1 MRTQQAVTV
10 KGRSL
15 MDPKAL
21 PARPNLEQYKKQA
34 KELLKAYRSADVETI
49 RRVKRNHPRFEKLA
63 EHSHVLPLG
72 FDISKFALADAQL
85 VIAREHG
92 FESWPKFTKR
102 IEVINSEAAALE
114 NPVAAF
120 IEAAIWHGTLEASEA
135 ILAAHPEITRNSI
148 HVAAILGDDA
158 EVRRLIAADP
168 RNVTRKEAPYDGDA
182 LVYLCLSKYLRLDK
196 TRSEAF
202 LRAATALLDAGADPN
217 TGFTAKDEYGDFETA
232 LYGAAGVAHH
242 AELTRL
248 LLERGAD
255 PNEVETPYHVPES
268 YDNAALKVLVES
280 SKLNADSLTTM
291 LLRKADW
298 HDHDGMKYL
307 LEHGADPNRMTRWK
321 YTALHQ
327 AVRRDN
333 RIELIDLMLDHGA
346 DPTLKNEVDGKSGIA
361 MAARRGRSDVLW
373 TFARRGFPM
382 PMPYDG
388 VEHLVVSVCAARGGV
403 AGARVFV
410 EQFQHLADAASL
422 RKSNELRAI
431 REVLAEGSTLL
442 AEFGGNGNT
451 KGVQHLL
458 DLGVSVDAHYHG
470 DPYFD
475 IAKDS
480 TALHVAAWKAWP
492 KTVKLLIERGAN
504 VNAQD
509 AKGRTPLMLAVK
521 ACVDSYWTNRR
532 SPESVEALLKAGV
545 QSAEWI
551 IHVVTPKWMRCCCS
565 MQDNLAANAR

>member
-1 MRTQQAVTV
+1 
-10 KGRSL
+10 
-15 MDPKAL
+15 
-21 PARPNLEQYKKQA
+21 
-34 KELLKAYRSADVETI
+34 
-49 RRVKRNHPRFEKLA
+49 RVKRNHPRFEKLA
-63 EHSHVLPLG
+63 EPG

-92 FESWPKFTKR
+92 FESWPKFAKR
-102 IEVINSEAAALE
+102 IEIINNEAAARE

-120 IEAAIWHGTLEASEA
+120 IEAAIWHGTLDAAEA
-135 ILAAHPEITRNSI
+135 ILAAHPEIARTSI
-148 HVAAILGDDA
+148 HVAAVLGDDA
-158 EVRRLIAADP
+158 AVRRFIAADP
-168 RNVTRKEAPYDGDA
+168 QNVTKKEPPYDGDA

-196 TRSEAF
+196 TRSETF
-202 LRAATALLDAGADPN
+202 MRAATALLDAGADPN

-255 PNEVETPYHVPES
+255 PNDNETFYHTPET
-268 YDNAALKVLVES
+268 YDNDALKVLVES
-280 SKLNADSLTTM
+280 GKMRPDLLAGM

-298 HDHDGMKYL
+298 HDYEGIKYL
-307 LEHGADPNRMTRWK
+307 LEHGADPNRMTIWG

-333 RIELIDLMLDHGA
+333 GIELIDLMLDHGA
-346 DPTLKNEVDGKSGIA
+346 DPTIKTVTEIAAHFPPVDGQRSA
-361 MAARRGRSDVLW
+361 VALAARRGRSDVLW

-382 PMPYDG
+382 PMPHDG
-388 VEHLVVSVCAARGGV
+388 LEHLIVSACAARSGA
-403 AGARVFV
+403 AGARAFF
-410 EQFQHLADAASL
+410 EQFQHLANAATP
-422 RKSNELRAI
+422 RKSAELRGVS
-431 REVLAEGSTLL
+431 ELLPEGSSLL
-442 AEFGGNGNT
+442 AQFAGNGNT
-451 KGVQHLL
+451 KGVQYLL
-458 DLGVSVDAHYHG
+458 DLFVPVDALYQG

-532 SPESVEALLKAGV
+532 SPESVEALLKAGASV
-545 QSAEWI
+545 DGVGYPCGYAE
-551 IHVVTPKWMRCCCS
+551 VDALLQKYAS
-565 MQDNLAANAR
+565 NSAANARE

>member
-1 MRTQQAVTV
+1 
-10 KGRSL
+10 
-15 MDPKAL
+15 MDPKPL
-21 PARPNLEQYKKQA
+21 PAHPSLEQYKKQA

-49 RRVKRNHPRFEKLA
+49 RRVKRSHPRFEKLA
-63 EHSHVLPLG
+63 ESG
-72 FDISKFALADAQL
+72 FEISKFALADAQL

-92 FESWPKFTKR
+92 FESWPKFAKR
-102 IEVINSEAAALE
+102 IEVINREVAARS
-114 NPVAAF
+114 NPLAAF
-120 IEAAIWHGTLEASEA
+120 IEAAIWHGRLDAAEA
-135 ILAAHPEITRNSI
+135 ILAAHPEIARSSI
-148 HVAAILGDDA
+148 HVVAILGDDA
-158 EVRRLIAADP
+158 AVRGFIAADP
-168 RNVTRKEAPYDGDA
+168 RNATKKEEPYGGDA

-202 LRAATALLDAGADPN
+202 VRAATALLDAGADPN
-217 TGFTAKDEYGDFETA
+217 TGFRAKDEYGDFETA
-232 LYGAAGVAHH
+232 LYGAAAVAQH

-280 SKLNADSLTTM
+280 GKLNTDSLTAM
-291 LLRKADW
+291 LLRKADI
-298 HDHDGMKYL
+298 HDYDGMKYL
-307 LEHGADPNRMTRWK
+307 LEHGADPNRMTRWH

-346 DPTLKNEVDGKSGIA
+346 DPTLKNEADGKSGVA

-388 VEHLVVSVCAARGGV
+388 VEHLIASVCAARGGT
-403 AGARVFV
+403 AGARAFA
-410 EQFQHLADAASL
+410 EQFQQLADAATL
-422 RKSNELRAI
+422 PKQFNELLAI
-431 REVLAEGSTLL
+431 NELLAEGSTLL
-442 AEFGGNGNT
+442 AEFAGNGNT
-451 KGVQHLL
+451 KGVQQLL
-458 DLGVSVDAHYHG
+458 DLGVPVDARYDG

-475 IAKDS
+475 IARNS

-492 KTVKLLIERGAN
+492 QTVKLLIERGAPID
-504 VNAQD
+504 AQD
-509 AKGRTPLMLAVK
+509 AKGRTALALAVK

-532 SPESVEALLKAGV
+532 SPESVEALLKAGASV
-545 QSAEWI
+545 SGIKFPSGYAEVDDLLRS
-551 IHVVTPKWMRCCCS
+551 H
-565 MQDNLAANAR
+565 AG

>member
-1 MRTQQAVTV
+1 
-10 KGRSL
+10 
-15 MDPKAL
+15 MDPKPL
-21 PARPNLEQYKKQA
+21 PAHPSLEQYKKQA

-63 EHSHVLPLG
+63 EPG
-72 FDISKFALADAQL
+72 FEISKFALADAQL

-102 IEVINSEAAALE
+102 IEVINSEAAARE

-120 IEAAIWHGTLEASEA
+120 IESAIWHGTLEAAEA
-135 ILAAHPEITRNSI
+135 ILATHPEIAHNSI

-158 EVRRLIAADP
+158 AVRRFISADP
-168 RNVTRKEAPYDGDA
+168 RNVTRKEAPYGGDA
-182 LVYLCLSKYLRLDK
+182 LVYLCLSKYLRLDPA
-196 TRSEAF
+196 RSEAF
-202 LRAATALLDAGADPN
+202 VRAATALLDAGADPN

-232 LYGAAGVAHH
+232 LYGAAGVAHD

-280 SKLNADSLTTM
+280 GKLNADSLTTM
-291 LLRKADW
+291 LLRKADI
-298 HDHDGMKYL
+298 HDYEGMKYL
-307 LEHGADPNRMTRWK
+307 LEHDADPNLMTMWG

-327 AVRRDN
+327 ALRRDN
-333 RIELIDLMLDHGA
+333 HLRNIELLLDHGA
-346 DPTLKNEVDGKSGIA
+346 DPSIKTTAQIRAIFTPDFGGKGQRSGFVIA
-361 MAARRGRSDVLW
+361 AHRGRADVLA
-373 TFARRGFPM
+373 TLESRGFAQEFSGA
-382 PMPYDG
+382 DR
-388 VEHLVVSVCAARGGV
+388 LIAACARGDAAALHALV
-403 AGARVFV
+403 AGEPQLV
-410 EQFQHLADAASL
+410 
-422 RKSNELRAI
+422 KEL
-431 REVLAEGSTLL
+431 LPEGGSLL
-442 AEFGGNGNT
+442 AEFAGNGNT
-451 KGVQHLL
+451 KGVQQLL
-458 DLGVSVDAHYHG
+458 DLGVPVDALYDG

-480 TALHVAAWKAWP
+480 TALHVAAWKAWH

-532 SPESVEALLKAGV
+532 SPESVEALLHARASVNGV
-545 QSAEWI
+545 DFPCGYAE
-551 IHVVTPKWMRCCCS
+551 VDALLESYGR
-565 MQDNLAANAR
+565 